1 MDAVTI
7 AREPFAG
14 WQDTYRVANGLVEA
28 RVVTEVGPRIL
39 ELRRVGG
46 ENLFH
51 VREDELGGRHEPVWR
66 ARGGWRLWVAPE
78 RHDTTYALDNAP
90 CEVTRDETQGCVSLR
105 VLAPPQPAAGIRKE
119 LSITIDAG
127 LPRLRIESRIRNVG
141 GEPVTYAPWTIAALR
156 PGGRAFVPLDVG
168 SPTAFDAI
176 RRLILWSYTRID
188 DPRYRLGDR
197 LVEIDHAA
205 VERLPPRP
213 AVIASSGEGA
223 AQRGADE
230 SKIGVDTAEG
240 WGAYLLDGTLYVKHA
255 EVAPGPRVDGGA
267 TVEVYSSREFI
278 ELENLGPLAT
288 LAPEEEAVL
297 SEEWWLAGDVT
308 LPPRSAGE
316 EDLRAALDAELRR
329 MRFSH

>member
-1 MDAVTI
+1 MDAVRI
-7 AREPFAG
+7 VHEPFGG

-46 ENLFH
+46 ANLFH
-51 VREDELGGRHEPVWR
+51 VREDELGGRQEPVWR
-66 ARGGWRLWVAPE
+66 FRGGWRLWIAPE

-90 CEVTRDETQGCVSLR
+90 CEVTRDETKDCVSLR

-141 GEPVTYAPWTIAALR
+141 TEAVTYAPWTLAALR
-156 PGGRAFVPLDVG
+156 PGGRAFLPLDVG
-168 SPTAFDAI
+168 PPTAFDAI
-176 RRLILWSYTRID
+176 RRLILWSYTHIH

-197 LVEIDHAA
+197 LVEVDYAA

-213 AVIASSGEGA
+213 PAVATFGEGA
-223 AQRGADE
+223 AQRRPDE
-230 SKIGVDTAEG
+230 SKLGVDSVEG
-240 WGAYLLDGTLYVKHA
+240 WGAYLLDGTLYVKRV
-255 EVAPGPRVDGGA
+255 EVAAGPRVDGGA

-278 ELENLGPLAT
+278 ELENLGTLTT
-288 LAPEEEAVL
+288 LAPDDEAVL
-297 SEEWWLAGDVT
+297 SEEWWLFGDVT
-308 LPPRSAGE
+308 LPPRP
-316 EDLRAALDAELRR
+316 
-329 MRFSH
+329 